1 MDDIFKY
8 GIGAIAPMIE
18 KLTSSGM
25 SQEQVDAQIKGALD
39 KQKVDQEKSMAQQ
52 GAAKPMAM
60 KKGGKVSRSSASK
73 CADGCAVKGFTRA

>member
-8 GIGAIAPMIE
+8 GLGAIAPMID

-39 KQKVDQEKSMAQQ
+39 KQKADQEKSMAQSQ
-52 GAAKPMAM
+52 GMGQAKAM
-60 KKGGKVSRSSASK
+60 KQGGKVKSASAR
-73 CADGCAVKGFTRA
+73 ADGCCIRGKTRA